1 MTTTNK
7 SLSKPRTIFQAPRRY
22 LIQRVTRSTLIYA
35 FLLLLCLIIILPVGW
50 MLTVA
55 LKPDRL
61 PVFTI
66 PPEWYPTEHWEW
78 NNFLRVLTSPNRPFF
93 RYALN
98 TMVIVLG
105 NLAGTILSCS
115 LVGFAFSR
123 LRFRGRD
130 FLFTVLIIT
139 MLIPWQVLMIPQFL
153 MFHRI
158 GWYGTYLPLIVPS
171 FLGNAFYIFLIRQY
185 MLTLPKELDEAAR
198 IDGCNWFQTYFRIIL
213 PLSKPVLTVVAVFVF
228 LDEWNDLLGPLIYLD
243 DGSKFTVAIGLANI
257 ATRADPSLNLVMAAN
272 LLIMI
277 PPIII
282 YFFAQERLI
291 GGIAS
296 VGLKG

>member
-1 MTTTNK
+1 MTTTSK
-7 SLSKPRTIFQAPRRY
+7 SSLITSKKRKWPNRY
-22 LIQRVTRSTLIYA
+22 HLQRISRSTLIYA
-35 FLLLLCLIIILPVGW
+35 FLLLLCAIIILPVGW
-50 MLTVA
+50 MLTVS

-78 NNFLRVLTSPNRPFF
+78 NNFIRVLTATNRPFI

-105 NLAGTILSCS
+105 NLAGTLLSCS

-123 LRFRGRD
+123 LKFRGRD

-153 MFHRI
+153 MFHKI

-277 PPIII
+277 PPILI

>member
-1 MTTTNK
+1 MTTTSES
-7 SLSKPRTIFQAPRRY
+7 SLITSMKRKWPNRY
-22 LIQRVTRSTLIYA
+22 NVQRISRSTLIYA
-35 FLLLLCLIIILPVGW
+35 FLLLLCVIIILPVGW
-50 MLTVA
+50 MLTVS
-55 LKPDRL
+55 LKPDRI

-66 PPEWYPTEHWEW
+66 PPEWFPTEHWEW
-78 NNFLRVLTSPNRPFF
+78 NNFIRVLTAPNRPFF

-98 TMVIVLG
+98 TMIIVLG

-123 LRFRGRD
+123 LKFRGRD

-153 MFHRI
+153 MFHKI

-171 FLGNAFYIFLIRQY
+171 FFGNAFYIFLIRQY

-213 PLSKPVLTVVAVFVF
+213 PLSKPVLTVVAVFIF

-243 DGSKFTVAIGLANI
+243 DGSKFTIAIGLANI

-277 PPIII
+277 PPILI
-282 YFFAQERLI
+282 YFFAQEKLI

>member
-1 MTTTNK
+1 MTTTGKSSLITNK
-7 SLSKPRTIFQAPRRY
+7 KRKGSNKY
-22 LIQRVTRSTLIYA
+22 YVQRITRSTLIYA
-35 FLLLLCLIIILPVGW
+35 FLLLLCVIIILPVGW

-78 NNFLRVLTSPNRPFF
+78 NNFTRVLTAANRPFF
-93 RYALN
+93 RYTLN

-105 NLAGTILSCS
+105 NLVGTIISCS

-153 MFHRI
+153 MFHKI

-171 FLGNAFYIFLIRQY
+171 FLGNAFYIF
-185 MLTLPKELDEAAR
+185 
-198 IDGCNWFQTYFRIIL
+198 
-213 PLSKPVLTVVAVFVF
+213 
-228 LDEWNDLLGPLIYLD
+228 
-243 DGSKFTVAIGLANI
+243 
-257 ATRADPSLNLVMAAN
+257 
-272 LLIMI
+272 
-277 PPIII
+277 
-282 YFFAQERLI
+282 
-291 GGIAS
+291 
-296 VGLKG
+296 